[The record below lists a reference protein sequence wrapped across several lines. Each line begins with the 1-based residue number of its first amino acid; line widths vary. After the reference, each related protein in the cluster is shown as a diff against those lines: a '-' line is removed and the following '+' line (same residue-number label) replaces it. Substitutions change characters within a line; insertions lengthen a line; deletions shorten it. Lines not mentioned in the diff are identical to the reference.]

1 MLINYKIPDSYIDV
15 TNYNADE
22 MFVRR
27 LLNIPNCRIVQVST
41 NRVITKRTIDRVF
54 SQFIYQQSEPS
65 KVWEIQ
71 HGLNKFP
78 LVIAFSDK
86 GKEIFGEIEYVNEA
100 RLTLTFAYDVIGEAY
115 VI

>member
-1 MLINYKIPDSYIDV
+1 MLINYKIPQSFVDV

-41 NRVITKRTIDRVF
+41 NRVITKRTVDSVF
-54 SQFIYQQSEPS
+54 GQFIHQQPVPS

-78 LVIAFSDK
+78 LVVAFNDK
-86 GKEIFGEIEYVNEA
+86 GKEMFGEVEYVNEA
-100 RLTLTFAYDVIGEAY
+100 KLTITFPHDVIGEAY
-115 VI
+115 II